1 MKTLING
8 AASSYDAHEPTFQ
21 HSLWECWVSLMRH
34 NTPVGRHYSHQIWAA
49 AVKSV
54 MNLSAGLVSATQS
67 RAPPQLHWLSLC
79 TAQGHGLCSEHRDR
93 CGNYLNWWRRKKK
106 KASAFQECH
115 TGWVCVGRLWV
126 GFSDSRVDVKGFK
139 HSGIFPSPYSL
150 LSLSHPSAHPP
161 LDLPVVPNRGRKRGW
176 EGRDALEVKR
186 SMWSGF
192 LGQNRSVGWVTSRSV
207 NVVIAADTVTRQ
219 LAAALGSEQFIK

>member
-106 KASAFQECH
+106 KLQH
-115 TGWVCVGRLWV
+115 
-126 GFSDSRVDVKGFK
+126 
-139 HSGIFPSPYSL
+139 
-150 LSLSHPSAHPP
+150 
-161 LDLPVVPNRGRKRGW
+161 
-176 EGRDALEVKR
+176 
-186 SMWSGF
+186 
-192 LGQNRSVGWVTSRSV
+192 SRSV
-207 NVVIAADTVTRQ
+207 TQAGFVWADCELDSLIPGWMWRDLSTFPLSLFSPVTIPPISPPTPWSARGSQQGKKKRMGGQRRAGGQEKYVVR
-219 LAAALGSEQFIK
+219 LPWSE

>member
-8 AASSYDAHEPTFQ
+8 ATSSYDAHEPTFQ

-139 HSGIFPSPYSL
+139 HFSPLLILSCHYPTHQPTHPLICPWFPTGEEKEDGRAETRWRSREVCGQASL
-150 LSLSHPSAHPP
+150 
-161 LDLPVVPNRGRKRGW
+161 VRI
-176 EGRDALEVKR
+176 
-186 SMWSGF
+186 
-192 LGQNRSVGWVTSRSV
+192 GQWVGWPRGQWMLS
-207 NVVIAADTVTRQ
+207 
-219 LAAALGSEQFIK
+219 